1 VDGFRSPAVFSRH
14 TVLAWLLRKQHLTD
28 ESKAEDI
35 VQIARD
41 IYGLHATGPTTPYL
55 SLFARARDFT
65 RDKLDEEL
73 YVKRTLGK
81 IRCVRTTVHILPRET
96 IPIAFAATKGIV
108 EPNSEDFCRHLGVT
122 KRQYEETSK
131 AILEILRGK
140 GLSTLELKKHLGS
153 KLNISPI
160 VNLMCDRGLL
170 MRGQSGR
177 GWKSN
182 THTYYLFSD
191 YFPEMDLNAVD
202 QAQARELT
210 VRQYLAG
217 YGPATVRDISWWSG
231 FTMTEVRRM
240 LQSLAHETTE
250 VAIPELKETYLML
263 AADEAAMRS
272 LEFSDKPVV
281 NLLPASDP
289 YLMGYKERERYLDYK
304 YYEMVFDRGG
314 NGTSTIVVNGR
325 VVGVWGFSEVPKP
338 TVKLFLFHKLEKRLL
353 RAVESRARAMGKFI
367 GDKTA
372 TIEMCD
378 QMVPLTQRTA
388 GGFMSPLGPST
399 GRRTSTP

>member
-1 VDGFRSPAVFSRH
+1 
-14 TVLAWLLRKQHLTD
+14 
-28 ESKAEDI
+28 

-41 IYGLHATGPTTPYL
+41 IYGLHATAPTTPYV

-65 RDKLDEEL
+65 RDKLDEQL

-108 EPNSEDFCRHLGVT
+108 EPNSEDFLQYTGVT

-131 AILEILRGK
+131 AILEILRSK
-140 GLSTLELKKHLGS
+140 GMSTLQIKKQLET
-153 KLNISPI
+153 KVNVSPL
-160 VNLMCDRGLL
+160 VNLMCDQGLL

-210 VRQYLAG
+210 VGQYLAG

-263 AADEAAMRS
+263 AADADD
-272 LEFSDKPVV
+272 LERFEPSGGSVV

-304 YYEMVFDRGG
+304 YYELVFDRSG
-314 NGTSTIVVNGR
+314 NGTSTILVDGR
-325 VVGVWGFSEVPKP
+325 VVGVWDFSEVPKP
-338 TVKLFLFHKLEKRLL
+338 TVKLFLFHKLEKKLL

-367 GDKTA
+367 GDKTVA
-372 TIEMCD
+372 IEMCD

-388 GGFMSPLGPST
+388 GRFMSPLGPST
-399 GRRTSTP
+399 GGNVKN